1 LISYLSGKIREKL
14 SAIVSH
20 RKVSEVRMTTFTRVS
35 AKGLPGNVLLL
46 LAAAM
51 FLAMTILATVGAREA
66 YAQSTSTATA
76 ELEDN
81 EGSPAGTAEFVETPQ
96 GVEITVSVTGGV
108 EPGVHGIH
116 IHEKGDISSSD
127 FKSAGGHF
135 NPTDAKH
142 GFDNP
147 KGPHAGDLEN
157 LTVAEDGT
165 ATYQTTNDR
174 ITLSE
179 GPNSI
184 LDSNGSALVIHE
196 MEDDYRTNDDP
207 ETGPGT
213 SGDRAVAGVIEASSS
228 QPLPDTG
235 GISPLAPVGSVAAAA
250 LLISAGAGLLV
261 IRRSLRA

>member
-1 LISYLSGKIREKL
+1 MMTFEK
-14 SAIVSH
+14 VFTE
-20 RKVSEVRMTTFTRVS
+20 KVFT
-35 AKGLPGNVLLL
+35 KGPPGGVLLL
-46 LAAAM
+46 VILAAA
-51 FLAMTILATVGAREA
+51 FLAMTVLAALGAGVA
-66 YAQSTSTATA
+66 YAQGTAAATA

-96 GVEITVSVTGGV
+96 GVEITLSVTGGV
-108 EPGVHGIH
+108 EPGVHGVH

-174 ITLSE
+174 ITLAE

-184 LDSNGSALVIHE
+184 LDEDDSALVVHE
-196 MEDDYRTNDDP
+196 MKDDYRTNDDP